1 MTTTQPD
8 PDHESG
14 VADDSTALLDLDG
27 VTKTFGSFTAVDDV
41 NLSIPSGEVHSV
53 IGPNGAGKTT
63 LFNMIAGSLSPTDG
77 AIRFGGADVT
87 DIDQDERARRGISRA
102 FQITQLFPDL
112 TVHENLRL
120 AAQSQAQR
128 FNPLVTPDPAHAQRA
143 ETMLSKLEIQA
154 RPSTITKNLSHGDK
168 KKLEIGMALISD
180 PTLLMLDE
188 PTSGVAE
195 AELPALLEFLVDA
208 IEDLTVLLIEHDVE
222 LVLEL
227 SDRITVLDRGEV
239 IACGPPETITAD
251 EAVQEAY
258 MGGY

>member
-1 MTTTQPD
+1 
-8 PDHESG
+8 
-14 VADDSTALLDLDG
+14 
-27 VTKTFGSFTAVDDV
+27 
-41 NLSIPSGEVHSV
+41 
-53 IGPNGAGKTT
+53 
-63 LFNMIAGSLSPTDG
+63 
-77 AIRFGGADVT
+77 
-87 DIDQDERARRGISRA
+87 
-102 FQITQLFPDL
+102 
-112 TVHENLRL
+112 
-120 AAQSQAQR
+120 
-128 FNPLVTPDPAHAQRA
+128 
-143 ETMLSKLEIQA
+143 MLSKLELQA
-154 RPSTITKNLSHGDK
+154 RPSTITKNLSHGAK

-239 IACGPPETITAD
+239 IACGPPETIIAD